1 VGFRKAGV
9 WLGLVE
15 EDDEVLIYDEYLSG
29 DPYADEDPPP
39 SRVAPLDQAA
49 VGHGFQIA
57 TVRPQTFRDAH
68 TIGEYFRQDIPV
80 IINLVDLDASDAKRF
95 VDFASG
101 LIFGRRGDIE
111 RLSSRIFLILPIH
124 SRILREP
131 GTSAD
136 EGFFNQT

>member
-15 EDDEVLIYDEYLSG
+15 QDDEVLIYDADLSS
-29 DPYADEDPPP
+29 DSYADEDQPPGQE
-39 SRVAPLDQAA
+39 AFGD
-49 VGHGFQIA
+49 GFQIA

-68 TIGEYFRQDIPV
+68 TIGEYFRKDIPV
-80 IINLVDLDASDAKRF
+80 IINLVDLDAADAKRF

-101 LIFGRRGDIE
+101 LVFGRRGDME
-111 RLSSRIFLILPIH
+111 RLSSRIFLVLPYH
-124 SRILREP
+124 TRILKEP

-136 EGFFNQT
+136 QGFFNQT

>member
-15 EDDEVLIYDEYLSG
+15 EDDEVLIYDADLSG
-29 DPYADEDPPP
+29 DSYADEDQP
-39 SRVAPLDQAA
+39 SGQAA
-49 VGHGFQIA
+49 VGEGFEIA

-80 IINLVDLDASDAKRF
+80 IINLVDLDAADAKRF

-101 LIFGRRGDIE
+101 LVFGRRGDME
-111 RLSSRIFLILPIH
+111 RLSSRIFLVLPYH
-124 SRILREP
+124 TRILKEP